1 MQPKPSPLAA
11 QVSVHFFSF
20 EIALLHFQARSLLLF
35 IKRRRKVHHFS
46 LIFIGK
52 NV

>member
-20 EIALLHFQARSLLLF
+20 EIALLHFQARSLFYLSKEDEKF
-35 IKRRRKVHHFS
+35 IISH
-46 LIFIGK
+46 
-52 NV
+52 